1 MISWNIFIKFSPT
14 KLSLHNNLHKLNQ
27 VHLKANHDGLLLIVP
42 EKIFLLSVAGKKDPA
57 EVCLLSTVN
66 TALTLIAL
74 EQFYST
80 YKFMAWSQTGNLMAI
95 TATEQSATLEVALKN
110 DPWAEYNAACF
121 ITKFLT
127 FFLSVDKYHVL
138 RVMDTHH
145 RKELWRQQLV
155 VEAVSMVP
163 HPNLPAAIIG
173 TMDGRLLILAIE
185 VPTQSLDLEDLEDLA
200 KAKVS
205 VKFIGS
211 ICLHGNPIDQI
222 QIDPKTLACVA
233 VSHEEGTVAI
243 VEMKEISCL
252 RYLDEATVEGRLLDV
267 HLQGKQLLVLSST
280 GGDQETYGDLI
291 TLLKLDVKK
300 STLTVITVFNLAVP
314 SSGLAQSENGK
325 FFFSLVY
332 TTKHLAKFPLSEEE
346 ASAPVAPLASVP
358 SSHGLGLHMI
368 QANGNGELALLGRD
382 GRVSLHKPDLSSV
395 PEVFDLQHYQAGG
408 VIDANISAS
417 GNILSVSGEGSLALF
432 LRQDPLEV
440 TTEVDKAALAALH
453 KMPQIQVLADHH
465 NFDAD
470 NWVQVTEKP
479 SELSWSER
487 RAGEQAANER
497 KKYESEINTITETV
511 EEMAAQVAKL
521 LEDNASLPERDQLD
535 KRQFEL
541 DVEEQAR
548 QVAEGGDKVADLR
561 MDLRAWT
568 LARQQVSMKVKGE
581 VWDRMEVAGRSLQGI
596 RQVQKI
602 IYTIRT
608 LCHIEFL
615 FR

>member
-1 MISWNIFIKFSPT
+1 M
-14 KLSLHNNLHKLNQ
+14 
-27 VHLKANHDGLLLIVP
+27 VP
-42 EKIFLLSVAGKKDPA
+42 QKIFLLSVAGKKDPA

-74 EQFYST
+74 AQFYST
-80 YKFMAWSQTGNLMAI
+80 YKFMAWSQTGNLVSI

-121 ITKFLT
+121 ITKFLA

-145 RKELWRQQLV
+145 RKELWRQQLA

-163 HPNLPAAIIG
+163 HPVLPSAIIG
-173 TMDGRLLILAIE
+173 TMDGRLLILAVE

-205 VKFIGS
+205 VKFISS

-222 QIDPKTLACVA
+222 QVDPKNMSCVA
-233 VSHEEGTVAI
+233 VSHEEGTVAV
-243 VEMKEISCL
+243 VEMKEISSL

-300 STLTVITVFNLAVP
+300 SSLTVTNCVQLAVP

-332 TTKHLAKFPLSEEE
+332 TSKHLAKFPLSEEE
-346 ASAPVAPLASVP
+346 AAAPVAPLASVP

-368 QANGNGELALLGRD
+368 QPIGNGELALLGRD

-432 LRQDPLEV
+432 LRQDPFDVSSEP
-440 TTEVDKAALAALH
+440 DKAALAALQ
-453 KMPQIQVLADHH
+453 KLPEIQVLSD
-465 NFDAD
+465 FDA
-470 NWVQVTEKP
+470 
-479 SELSWSER
+479 
-487 RAGEQAANER
+487 
-497 KKYESEINTITETV
+497 
-511 EEMAAQVAKL
+511 
-521 LEDNASLPERDQLD
+521 
-535 KRQFEL
+535 F
-541 DVEEQAR
+541 
-548 QVAEGGDKVADLR
+548 VAEDYVDPGDR
-561 MDLRAWT
+561 E
-568 LARQQVSMKVKGE
+568 ARRVE
-581 VWDRMEVAGRSLQGI
+581 LE
-596 RQVQKI
+596 
-602 IYTIRT
+602 
-608 LCHIEFL
+608 
-615 FR
+615 